1 MTRFTV
7 TIQCFRTD
15 GGIVVGGEDV
25 DGLDDNVGHWLVKG
39 GGGSETGRGESWSR
53 EMGRSIGA

>member
-39 GGGSETGRGESWSR
+39 GAVKLAGGGIME
-53 EMGRSIGA
+53 

>member
-25 DGLDDNVGHWLVKG
+25 DGLDDTVGHWLAK
-39 GGGSETGRGESWSR
+39 GGGSETGRGGDLGVGIW
-53 EMGRSIGA
+53 GRSFGA